1 MQAAVPVGKSS
12 ALVFCDMA
20 GTMRL
25 FAQEG
30 DLVASTVLREFV
42 EHTGRLGRE
51 HHCLMIKFIFDSF
64 LAAFDN
70 INDVMPFVI
79 SIQNLLST
87 NPTFVGRVSGFHLS
101 LHYGNVVFVET
112 SYGSEVLGEAVNI
125 VALLN
130 EVARHLAQPY
140 EVVVS
145 QAALERMPG
154 DFQARAGASES
165 HQFKRVGNVE
175 FRRVNLLGS

>member
-1 MQAAVPVGKSS
+1 M
-12 ALVFCDMA
+12 
-20 GTMRL
+20 
-25 FAQEG
+25 
-30 DLVASTVLREFV
+30 
-42 EHTGRLGRE
+42 
-51 HHCLMIKFIFDSF
+51 FI
-64 LAAFDN
+64 
-70 INDVMPFVI
+70 
-79 SIQNLLST
+79 
-87 NPTFVGRVSGFHLS
+87 
-101 LHYGNVVFVET
+101 ET

-140 EVVVS
+140 EIVVS

-154 DFQARAGASES
+154 DFQARAGACES